1 MRIRSLADGVIT
13 PAESVLAAL
22 TAQASRTTD
31 LPFLLNYAPVAEMN
45 PFQRLLYCRASDAG
59 FALVPATGFD
69 QVAPVSW
76 AGRSVVH
83 LHWLAS
89 VLSGAQTMEE
99 ASVRIATFRTRLG
112 MWRAAGHRIVWSMH
126 NVLPHDCAMPEAEVQ
141 LREVIVAQADAVHIL
156 SKASAD
162 EARRYFALPEEKTF
176 HLPHPSYE
184 GWYADVGDRMT
195 ARMDLGLAADEFVF
209 VAFGSMQR
217 YKGLND
223 LVDAFAELKRRHPH
237 RRFQLI
243 LAGKVVDKDF
253 HAEIVA
259 KCEAVSGT
267 RVIASAMEERQ
278 IQTLMRGADV
288 SVAPYLK
295 TLNSGVA
302 LLSSTFRCP
311 LVAPRAGGLAE
322 LFAADPHL
330 LYGGGEGDRLVDAME
345 RAMTHVPRQDVFD
358 RILEEHRPERISRM
372 FFDEIRNRFFA
383 GMKGGEG

>member
-1 MRIRSLADGVIT
+1 MRIRSIADGVVT
-13 PAESVLAAL
+13 PAESVLSAL
-22 TAQASRTTD
+22 TAQAGRTTD

-59 FALVPATGFD
+59 FALVPATGFE
-69 QVAPVSW
+69 QIAPVSW
-76 AGRSVVH
+76 AGRSVIH

-89 VLSGAQTMEE
+89 ILSGAQTMEE
-99 ASVRIATFRTRLG
+99 ARDRIASFRARLG

-126 NVLPHDCAMPEAEVQ
+126 NVLPHDCAMPKAEVE
-141 LREVIVAQADAVHIL
+141 LREVIVEQADAVHIL
-156 SKASAD
+156 SKSSGD
-162 EARRYFALPEEKTF
+162 EARRFFTLPEQKTF

-195 ARMDLGLAADEFVF
+195 ARMDLGLAPDEFVF

-217 YKGLND
+217 YKGLIE
-223 LVDAFAELKRRHPH
+223 LVDAFVELKRRHPH

-243 LAGKVVDKDF
+243 LAGKIVDKDF
-253 HAEIVA
+253 HEEVAA
-259 KCEAVSGT
+259 KCERIAGT
-267 RVIASAMEERQ
+267 RVIGSAMEERQ
-278 IQTLMRGADV
+278 VQTLMRGADV

-302 LLSSTFRCP
+302 LLSATFRCP

-330 LYGGGEGDRLVDAME
+330 LYGAGEGDQLVDAME
-345 RAMTHVPRQDVFD
+345 RSLTHVPSPDVLD
-358 RILEEHRPERISRM
+358 RILEAHRPERISRQ
-372 FFDEIRNRFFA
+372 FFDELRSRFFA
-383 GMKGGEG
+383 GQKGEAA